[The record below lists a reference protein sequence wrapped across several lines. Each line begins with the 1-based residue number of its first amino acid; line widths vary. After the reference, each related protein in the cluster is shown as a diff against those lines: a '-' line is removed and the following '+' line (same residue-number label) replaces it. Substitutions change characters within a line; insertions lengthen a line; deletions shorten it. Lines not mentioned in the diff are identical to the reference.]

1 MPKNRKMKITK
12 NFDLSEFACNDGT
25 PVPEILLP
33 NVTELANNLQVIRDA
48 LGKPVHINSGYRT
61 VDYNKKVGGVSNS
74 QHVIAKAADITVS
87 GLTPKEVHAVI
98 EGLIAQGKV
107 RQGGLGLYD
116 TFVHYD
122 VRGTKARWDFRK
134 HK

>member
-1 MPKNRKMKITK
+1 MKITK
-12 NFDLSEFACNDGT
+12 NFDLKEFACNDGT

>member
-1 MPKNRKMKITK
+1 MKITK
-12 NFDLSEFACNDGT
+12 NFDLKEFACNDGT
-25 PVPEILLP
+25 TVPDILLP
-33 NVTELANNLQVIRDA
+33 NVIELAKNLQVIRDA